1 MKTVEAPGIG
11 EIMLLDSI
19 SSAMFGFPKKTIII
33 IETIEDYVNMALIQ
47 HRRIFMDLEQI
58 KRSATVI
65 PMLGPHGMPG
75 LPHISYSKELNTVLF
90 GDIHYY
96 IICCNKIDKLMKRLQ
111 GLISVNH
118 NRMKTYDGL
127 FDNCRK
133 IRNSFEH
140 IDERIGKEGILE
152 IGEFDGTFFTSYDN
166 FRVDLKNGEKCL
178 REFYGNLL
186 EDLQNQISP

>member
-1 MKTVEAPGIG
+1 
-11 EIMLLDSI
+11 MLLDSI
-19 SSAMFGFPKKTIII
+19 SSAMFSFPKKIILT

-58 KRSATVI
+58 KRSVTVT
-65 PMLGPHGMPG
+65 PTLGPHGIPG
-75 LPHISYSKELNTVLF
+75 QPIIAPDKALTTVLF

-96 IICCNKIDKLMKRLQ
+96 VICWDKIGKLLKNLQ
-111 GLISVNH
+111 KSISVNH
-118 NRMKTYDGL
+118 NRMKTYDAL
-127 FDNCRK
+127 FRNCRK

-140 IDERIGKEGILE
+140 IDERIGKERILE
-152 IGEFDGTFFTSYDN
+152 IGVFDETFFTSHDGFQVN
-166 FRVDLKNGEKCL
+166 LKNGEKCL

>member
-1 MKTVEAPGIG
+1 MKAVEAPGTG

-19 SSAMFGFPKKTIII
+19 SSAMFSFPKKTIRII
-33 IETIEDYVNMALIQ
+33 KTIEDYVNMALIQ

-58 KRSATVI
+58 KRSVT
-65 PMLGPHGMPG
+65 PTLGPNGIYRQPI
-75 LPHISYSKELNTVLF
+75 LDKALTTVLF

-96 IICCNKIDKLMKRLQ
+96 VICWDKIGKLMKNLQ
-111 GLISVNH
+111 KLISVNY
-118 NRMKTYDGL
+118 NRMKTYDAL
-127 FDNCRK
+127 FRNCRK